1 GNFRELL
8 EAVTLSSSMGVY
20 LNMAGSSKSIPEQGV
35 NPNENYAREIL
46 QLFSI
51 GLYELH
57 PDGTLRLD
65 ADNQPIPTYDQEVV
79 KAFARAFTGW
89 TLGGQNQRNPQRF
102 FRPERNYRIPMES
115 WAADHATDEK
125 RLLDGAVLPA
135 GQSAQACL
143 ERALVVIFRHP
154 TVGPFFCR
162 FLIQRLVTSNP
173 SPAYVYR
180 CGQAFANNGRGVR
193 GDMKAVIRAVL
204 MDWEARAPQLITQP
218 GYGRLREP
226 MVRFVAL
233 LRALGAK

>member
-65 ADNQPIPTYDQEVV
+65 ADNQPIPTYDQDVV

-102 FRPERNYRIPMES
+102 FRPERNYRIPMEP
-115 WAADHATDEK
+115 WAAYHATDEK

-135 GQSAQACL
+135 GQSAQTDL
-143 ERALVVIFRHP
+143 EQALDVIFHHP
-154 TVGPFFCR
+154 NVGPFVCKS
-162 FLIQRLVTSNP
+162 LIQRLVTSNP

-180 CGQAFANNGRGVR
+180 CAQWFDNNGAGVR
-193 GDMKAVIRAVL
+193 GDLATVVRAIL
-204 MDWEARAPQLITQP
+204 LDYEARATSVAA
-218 GYGRLREP
+218 RED
-226 MVRFVAL
+226 A
-233 LRALGAK
+233 GHT